1 MNMYEQQRLQ
11 LYMDTISIDNKPPA
25 NIYRFNG
32 KTGREMMDL
41 AEERR
46 SNHQIIERL
55 CSLM

>member
-1 MNMYEQQRLQ
+1 
-11 LYMDTISIDNKPPA
+11 MDTISIDNKPSA
-25 NIYRFNG
+25 HIYRFNG

-46 SNHQIIERL
+46 SIHQIIERF